1 MEKRNSKGK
10 VIALIV
16 SIVVVV
22 GLITTGVVLA
32 ATGRLSNLFTSDKAK
47 AFQLLMQAPEKTTET
62 AIGEQL
68 GQKEL
73 YEAILEKGVD
83 LNVKLSDL
91 NISEQEIDLSGYS
104 MELGT
109 QIDLANKK
117 LGGKLSVEK
126 NGTSLSA
133 EGYASLEEKK
143 VAFSLP
149 ELIANK
155 TFSMT
160 ANDAESQDTLNQIQ
174 EILSLLPDIQESFTE
189 YIETQGDAL
198 YEATECTEIGTGYR
212 LTIPKEAM
220 DQVLNEFTTY
230 LTEQQETI
238 NTLEDNLE
246 LPQGTIYSTIN
257 TAIPALTAH
266 TKDFTFEVY
275 GEDDELTGL
284 QSTIEVDGG
293 ECKINAVF
301 SGSEEQRNVT
311 ISVEALENSSSVG
324 ELTYTLNTKKAD
336 ICEDAVNL
344 SVTTQGVTVCSID
357 TKQTFDSKNGNAYT
371 LNSSVQMLN
380 QGTTTMTGRG
390 SIKNLDPGKCV
401 TILYDELSVTDF
413 SGTSMSYG
421 MESTISVLDGEVAVP
436 SGEEV
441 EITPDTAES
450 VLEGYST
457 DMQTKLLEVM
467 TSWDLTDL
475 LTSAYS
481 SYGSSSDSDLS
492 GISDLDGL
500 YGDSSTSYSSTDYD
514 EDDSAYS
521 LF

>member
-1 MEKRNSKGK
+1 MEKRRSKGK
-10 VIALIV
+10 VIALV
-16 SIVVVV
+16 ASIVAVVFLV
-22 GLITTGVVLA
+22 STGVVLA
-32 ATGRLSNLFTSDKAK
+32 ATGVLSNLFTSDKAK
-47 AFQLLMQAPEKTTET
+47 AFQLLTQAPEKMTET

-73 YEAILEKGVD
+73 YEAILDKGVD
-83 LNVKLSDL
+83 MNIKLSDL

-117 LGGKLSVEK
+117 MGGKLSLEK

-133 EGYASLEEKK
+133 VGYASLEEKK

-155 TFSMT
+155 SFSMT
-160 ANDAESQDTLNQIQ
+160 ANDSESQDALNKIQ
-174 EILSLLPDIQESFTE
+174 ELLSLLPDLQESFTE
-189 YIETQGDAL
+189 YVETQGDAL
-198 YEATECTEIGTGYR
+198 YEATECTDIGTGYR
-212 LTIPKEAM
+212 LTIPKAAM
-220 DQVLNEFTTY
+220 DQVLNEFKTY

-238 NTLEDNLE
+238 NTIEDSLG
-246 LPQGTIYSTIN
+246 LSRGTIYSAIN
-257 TAIPALTAH
+257 TAIPTLTTY

-275 GEDDELTGL
+275 GEEGELTGL
-284 QSTIEVDGG
+284 QATIQVEGG
-293 ECKINAVF
+293 ECKVNATF

-324 ELTYTLNTKKAD
+324 KITYTLNTKKGD
-336 ICEDAVNL
+336 ICEDDVNL
-344 SVTTQGVTVCSID
+344 AVTVQGVTVCSMD
-357 TKQTFDSKNGNAYT
+357 TKQTLDLKNNNAYT
-371 LNSSVQMLN
+371 MNSSVQMMD

-390 SIKNLDPGKCV
+390 SIKNLEHGKCV
-401 TILYDELSVTDF
+401 TILYDEVSVND
-413 SGTSMSYG
+413 SIGTSMSYG

-441 EITPDTAES
+441 AITPDTAES
-450 VLEGYST
+450 VLEGYAT

-467 TSWDLTDL
+467 TSWGLTDL

-492 GISDLDGL
+492 DLEDL
-500 YGDSSTSYSSTDYD
+500 YGGYDSSYSSTDYG
-514 EDDSAYS
+514 DDSVEN